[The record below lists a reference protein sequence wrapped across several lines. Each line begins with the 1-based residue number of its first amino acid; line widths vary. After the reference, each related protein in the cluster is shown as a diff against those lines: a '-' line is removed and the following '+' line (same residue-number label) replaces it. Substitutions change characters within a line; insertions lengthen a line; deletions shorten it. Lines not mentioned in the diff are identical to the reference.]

1 MHILNNNSQAL
12 KKKKNH
18 SQDKLYLMTRESK
31 RVEEKEMKEKEI
43 REREII

>member
-12 KKKKNH
+12 KKKNH

-31 RVEEKEMKEKEI
+31 RAEEKLHDS
-43 REREII
+43 